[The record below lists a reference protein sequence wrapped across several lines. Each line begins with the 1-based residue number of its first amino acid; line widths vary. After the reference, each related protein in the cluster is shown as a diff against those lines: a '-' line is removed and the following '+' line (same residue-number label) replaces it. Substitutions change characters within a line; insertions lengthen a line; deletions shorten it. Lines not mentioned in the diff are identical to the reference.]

1 MMEPA
6 QVGSPLPRAFLRLG
20 GVTLAQHQLL
30 VALAAGCE
38 RIACVAK
45 ALDADLI
52 ALQHAAERAGAR
64 FHMISGPR
72 GLSGLVT
79 ANDELLVFA
88 DGLVPS
94 VKDAVEL
101 IGQTPVV
108 LVMPAESAVPL
119 GYERIDLN
127 HASAGLM
134 LLPGSLAERLNDLS
148 PDAEA
153 GSALLRIALQAG
165 ITQRLVPQGTIA
177 SGHWLLIR
185 NEDQAQSAELDWMD
199 RHTSGR
205 GKSPGLAIATFAV
218 RSFGPALLHAG
229 TGGRALAL
237 ASLLLLAMVAGLSW
251 FGWFTV
257 AIGFCAPAWLLHKT
271 ASIIE
276 EIQSDALGRK
286 QGILA
291 ADQPF
296 GWLFD
301 IVLAGVLVFATA
313 YVPGEALWQR
323 AFGPFML
330 FGLLLVVK
338 RGIGA
343 RWSCWAGDR
352 MALSLVLCAL
362 SFAGWLAI
370 GVPALAAAFLLVI
383 IFVPSPAIAVDG
395 ITRA

>member
-6 QVGSPLPRAFLRLG
+6 QAGNPMPRAFLRLG
-20 GVTLAQHQLL
+20 GVTLAHHQLL

-88 DGLVPS
+88 DGLVPATNE
-94 VKDAVEL
+94 AVDL

-127 HASAGLM
+127 HAAAGVM

-148 PDAEA
+148 PDVEA

-165 ITQRLVPQGTIA
+165 TTQRLVPQSTIS

-185 NEDQAQSAELDWMD
+185 NEDQAHGAEMDWMD

-229 TGGRALAL
+229 SGGRTLAL
-237 ASLLLLAMVAGLSW
+237 ASFLLLAMVAGLGW

-257 AIGFCAPAWLLHKT
+257 AVGMCAPAWILHKT

-276 EIQSDALGRK
+276 HIQSDALARK
-286 QGILA
+286 QGVLA
-291 ADQPF
+291 AEKLF
-296 GWLFD
+296 GGLFD
-301 IVLAGVLVFATA
+301 AVLGGTLIFAA
-313 YVPGEALWQR
+313 SYVPGEALWQR
-323 AFGPFML
+323 AFAPFMV
-330 FGLLLVVK
+330 FGLLRVIT
-338 RGIGA
+338 RGIGE
-343 RWSCWAGDR
+343 RWSGWASDR
-352 MALSLVLCAL
+352 MLLSIVLSSLC
-362 SFAGWLAI
+362 FAGWLAV
-370 GVPALAAAFLLVI
+370 GLPALATVLLLII
-383 IFVPSPAIAVDG
+383 IFASPSAIAPDG

>member
-1 MMEPA
+1 MELA
-6 QVGSPLPRAFLRLG
+6 QAGNPLPRAYLRLG

-45 ALDADLI
+45 ALDADLL

-79 ANDELLVFA
+79 ANDELLVFG
-88 DGLVPS
+88 DGLVPA
-94 VKDAVEL
+94 VKDSVEL

-108 LVMPAESAVPL
+108 LVLPAENAVPL

-127 HASAGLM
+127 HAAAGLM

-153 GSALLRIALQAG
+153 VSALLRIALQAG
-165 ITQRLVPQGTIA
+165 NTQRLVPQAIVA

-185 NEDQAQSAELDWMD
+185 DEDQAHNAEMDWME
-199 RHTSGR
+199 RHTSGL

-229 TGGRALAL
+229 SGGRALAL
-237 ASLLLLAMVAGLSW
+237 ASLLLLAIVTGLSW
-251 FGWFTV
+251 FGWFSI
-257 AIGFCAPAWLLHKT
+257 AIGICAPAWLLHKT

-276 EIQSDALGRK
+276 QIQSDTLGRK
-286 QGILA
+286 QGIVS

-301 IVLAGVLVFATA
+301 TVLAGTLVFATA

-323 AFGPFML
+323 AFAPFML
-330 FGLLLVVK
+330 FGLLHVVT

-343 RWSCWAGDR
+343 RWSSWAGDR
-352 MALSLVLCAL
+352 LLLSLALCAL
-362 SFAGWLAI
+362 SFAGWLAA
-370 GVPALAAAFLLVI
+370 GVPAVAAALLLII
-383 IFVPSPAIAVDG
+383 IFASSSSIAPDG